1 MQIVTDRAADI
12 THGQMDADVAVHF
25 VPLRIELEGKSFLS
39 GIDIQPEE
47 FYEMLGKT
55 EAFPTT
61 SQPSAGDFADLYRQ
75 LAKNDPDILSIH
87 VSSGLSGTID
97 SARTAAQMV
106 PEANVTIYDTLTL
119 SCPMGWQVEAAIQGI
134 KAGWPLKNIIQRM
147 ETIGQQASGMFT
159 LPILK
164 YLIHGGRI
172 SHMKGLVASL
182 LNIKPII
189 VVDKISGK
197 YVQASQEVTFKRAIH
212 KMVELI
218 SHSFPEGSALRVQ
231 LLHGNNPEALEILR
245 QRLDDLFK
253 CTYLPT
259 MAIAP
264 VLGAH
269 TGPGLVGL
277 SFGPE
282 NLWD

>member
-1 MQIVTDRAADI
+1 VQIVTDRAADI